1 MQALVAGDT
10 HDRPLVL
17 IADRELLY
25 RWFASECL
33 EDAGRRA
40 ASFATIPEMLSY
52 LARID
57 EPVVVLVD
65 GPMLVNAGLALATA
79 LEQTP
84 SIARVYILTD
94 TPEDPRWREHGGD
107 VVAKPSDRDQLL
119 KLVA

>member
-1 MQALVAGDT
+1 MS
-10 HDRPLVL
+10 R
-17 IADRELLY
+17 
-25 RWFASECL
+25 
-33 EDAGRRA
+33 GRRSPRGLVRDDSRDA
-40 ASFATIPEMLSY
+40 VD

-84 SIARVYILTD
+84 SLARVYILTD
-94 TPEDPRWREHGGD
+94 TPEDPRWRELRGD